1 MSRFEG
7 FKNALITYIN
17 HFSVYD
23 YAAYAW
29 LILLFFVTILLCV
42 FIAKKSPVISIFIFI
57 ISLVLLFV
65 GPFII
70 KKYLDEYLRPTQNK
84 TVSIKK
90 LTFSDALIVIGE
102 IKNISKQD
110 YSTCNIQLNVHKIDS
125 SYFKDLINRLKP
137 LRKKTISLHETLE
150 VNATKELRVVFD
162 NYAYTEDVNVSIN
175 STCY

>member
-1 MSRFEG
+1 VSRFDG
-7 FKNALITYIN
+7 LKNALITYIN

-23 YAAYAW
+23 YVAYAW

-42 FIAKKSPVISIFIFI
+42 FIAKKSPLFSILIFI
-57 ISLVLLFV
+57 ISLGLLLV
-65 GPFII
+65 CPFII
-70 KKYLDEYLRPTQNK
+70 KNYLDDYIRPTQNK

-90 LTFSDALIVIGE
+90 LTFSDALIVVGE
-102 IKNISKQD
+102 IKNISKKD
-110 YSTCNIQLNVHKIDS
+110 YSICNVELNVYKTDS
-125 SYFKDLINRLKP
+125 SYFKGLLNKLKP

-162 NYAYTEDVNVSIN
+162 NYTYTNDVNVSIN

>member
-1 MSRFEG
+1 MSKFDG

-42 FIAKKSPVISIFIFI
+42 FIAKKSPLFSILIFI
-57 ISLVLLFV
+57 ISLGLLFV

-70 KKYLDEYLRPTQNK
+70 KKYLDEYIRPTQNK
-84 TVSIKK
+84 TLSIKK
-90 LTFSDALIVIGE
+90 LTFSDALIVVGE
-102 IKNISKQD
+102 IKNISKKD
-110 YSTCNIQLNVHKIDS
+110 YSICNIQLNVHKTS
-125 SYFKDLINRLKP
+125 NSYFKDLINRLKP

-162 NYAYTEDVNVSIN
+162 NYTSTNDVNVSID